1 MEKVDDGG
9 PAFPV
14 DCWSNPNDSNNSTWQ
29 SGMSLRAY
37 VATKQMAAMLSR
49 NGVYNDITEDG
60 VPLNEQGWYF
70 DQCAKCA
77 VKAADALLAELSKP
91 AP

>member
-9 PAFPV
+9 PAFAAGGV
-14 DCWSNPNDSNNSTWQ
+14 KNPGGQASFLGH

-37 VATKQMAAMLSR
+37 VATAQMAAMLSR
-49 NGVYNDITEDG
+49 NGVYSDITEDG

-77 VKAADALLAELSKP
+77 VEAADALLAELSKP